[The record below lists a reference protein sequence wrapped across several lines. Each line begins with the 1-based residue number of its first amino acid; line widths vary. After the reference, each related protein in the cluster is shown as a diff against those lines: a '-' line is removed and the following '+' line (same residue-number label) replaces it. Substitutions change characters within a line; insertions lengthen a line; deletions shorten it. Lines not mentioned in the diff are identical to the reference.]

1 MKQIVKLIM
10 GKKEKEKKFLYFSY
24 IANVLVICIL
34 VMIATG
40 IDNITNDSL
49 SKSDLQQVESVLSSV
64 IFVSIL
70 AIMFFQW
77 VISMQFGALF
87 DSRSQFNN
95 NMRLM
100 GVPNKQLLKVY
111 IKELFYMQP
120 LSVIVGVLL
129 AEGLYYVLSSIMSID
144 VHFILLP
151 QVIISLCLHV
161 LVTLV
166 CVLLTYR
173 KRVSVNVIDEMRC
186 HDDRDCS
193 FNFGIGKR
201 IEIVIGLV
209 ILAASIV
216 ICILGNNEDDRS
228 WGYFGIILAAF
239 ILLDILLIFIHR
251 ILSGIAKKL
260 RIRSLVLSE
269 FIAVGYLKKNKVVC
283 NMIIFSAML
292 FLGMQMLYINVRFC
306 GSDVVDNNVH
316 YKDTVWYEEYQT
328 EQISDKCYYGLKFKY
343 DKNGTVYYFYGI
355 DDKFLNEYENIEC
368 DKKLSDISDTL
379 SQKLNDKNW
388 NGILIPNYYIQSSD
402 IGKEVTYV
410 IAGKEVT
417 FKVAGG
423 YYNNNLAHFNCL
435 VSKSYLAS
443 QLGIDDEYN
452 MLYLKDKM
460 HGADL
465 VNGKGKVVTQSF
477 EEIKAESYEK
487 AVSGTSLVEMVSIVI
502 IACAVFALLNYIMLS
517 SKSSIIDIARL
528 RGIGLL
534 KRQIQKIYIIQSA
547 VPVVVSM
554 LIASPLSI
562 LFAKIGCL
570 MVFDEGYYSRDL
582 VMTPLLMLMLLM
594 IFGVISVFMQ
604 MLVIRKVTTT
614 NYYIN
619 ILRDVIE

>member
-1 MKQIVKLIM
+1 MLNIQL
-10 GKKEKEKKFLYFSY
+10 KKKTKEWECNHS
-24 IANVLVICIL
+24 
-34 VMIATG
+34 
-40 IDNITNDSL
+40 
-49 SKSDLQQVESVLSSV
+49 
-64 IFVSIL
+64 
-70 AIMFFQW
+70 
-77 VISMQFGALF
+77 
-87 DSRSQFNN
+87 
-95 NMRLM
+95 
-100 GVPNKQLLKVY
+100 
-111 IKELFYMQP
+111 
-120 LSVIVGVLL
+120 
-129 AEGLYYVLSSIMSID
+129 
-144 VHFILLP
+144 
-151 QVIISLCLHV
+151 
-161 LVTLV
+161 
-166 CVLLTYR
+166 
-173 KRVSVNVIDEMRC
+173 
-186 HDDRDCS
+186 
-193 FNFGIGKR
+193 
-201 IEIVIGLV
+201 
-209 ILAASIV
+209 
-216 ICILGNNEDDRS
+216 
-228 WGYFGIILAAF
+228 F